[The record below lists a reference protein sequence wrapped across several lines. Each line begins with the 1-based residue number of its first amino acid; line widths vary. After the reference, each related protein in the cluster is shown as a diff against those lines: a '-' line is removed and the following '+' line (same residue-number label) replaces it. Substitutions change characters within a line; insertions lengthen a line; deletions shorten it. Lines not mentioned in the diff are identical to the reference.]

1 MKTLF
6 KNEINDL
13 SELQKLLHI
22 ASKQTRELKQTLN
35 EINNFKLKRTNK
47 KPEFNENSDHK
58 KEKLNIFE

>member
-58 KEKLNIFE
+58 KKLNIFE

>member
-47 KPEFNENSDHK
+47 KPEFNENSDHQK
-58 KEKLNIFE
+58 N

>member
-22 ASKQTRELKQTLN
+22 ASKQNRELKHTLN

-58 KEKLNIFE
+58 KKN

>member
-58 KEKLNIFE
+58 KN

>member
-35 EINNFKLKRTNK
+35 EINNFKLKRINK
-47 KPEFNENSDHK
+47 KPEFNENSDHQK
-58 KEKLNIFE
+58 N

>member
-22 ASKQTRELKQTLN
+22 ASKQTRELKHTLN

-58 KEKLNIFE
+58 KKN

>member
-22 ASKQTRELKQTLN
+22 ASKQTIELKHTLN

-58 KEKLNIFE
+58 KKN

>member
-58 KEKLNIFE
+58 KKN

>member
-47 KPEFNENSDHK
+47 KSEFNENSDHK
-58 KEKLNIFE
+58 KN